1 MLGITFFHKYFG
13 SANGFNFTT
22 FIILKVQVISNVIYS
37 FNQNEASHCSHP
49 LQPRTFL

>member
-1 MLGITFFHKYFG
+1 MLGIAFFHKYFG

-22 FIILKVQVISNVIYS
+22 FIILNVQVISNVIYS
-37 FNQNEASHCSHP
+37 INQNEASHRSYP